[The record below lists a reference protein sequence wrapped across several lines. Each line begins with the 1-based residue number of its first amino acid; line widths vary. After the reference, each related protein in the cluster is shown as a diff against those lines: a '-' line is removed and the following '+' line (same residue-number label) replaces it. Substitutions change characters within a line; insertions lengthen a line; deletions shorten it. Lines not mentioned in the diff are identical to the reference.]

1 MSRCP
6 VFNLDDAL
14 GPVEHDPERFWVMGE
29 IGRKS
34 VPKDL
39 RSDGCEGVEGVAY
52 ECWFGL

>member
-52 ECWFGL
+52 EC